1 MLRFESRHGLW
12 KSVAQSLDHLEQR
25 EVDVGNL
32 LAENE
37 FSAFGVLFED
47 SFKIAEKL
55 GDSGRG
61 EIGGALF
68 GLIRLL
74 LIVQDVRDRMVR
86 LARASYSH

>member
-1 MLRFESRHGLW
+1 MLRFKSCHGLW
-12 KSVAQSLDHLEQR
+12 KSVTQSLDHLEQR
-25 EVDVGNL
+25 EIDVGNL

-37 FSAFGVLFED
+37 VAASGVLFED
-47 SFKIAEKL
+47 SFEIAEKL

-68 GLIRLL
+68 GLVRLL

>member
-1 MLRFESRHGLW
+1 LRFESRHCLR
-12 KSVAQSLDHLEQR
+12 KSITQSLDHLEQR
-25 EVDVGNL
+25 EIDVGNL

-37 FSAFGVLFED
+37 FAAFGVLFED